1 MRDTLVLALIM
12 AASLSPAA
20 ARAQAMQYAAHGD
33 ADTVFAHIR
42 SRLEH
47 LKYHEDAVDAP
58 NRWMVVEPPGYKTK
72 VEIRIDAVRD
82 SASVTI
88 KPLDAKDMVSQLQAM
103 LIVTKDAAIEDDS
116 RTSGPSASGELPPSH
131 WRPQLFLSPLGRL
144 WIARGA
150 LFTTDSLRGSWR
162 PSFDP
167 RRVGIDGFSVSLGS
181 NMAFVDEDTL
191 FMGLRQVLD
200 NGPHP
205 RLYRSTDAGKSW
217 SPVPTG
223 GIDGVDAME
232 AVGGSVW
239 AFATYFEHEARHTA
253 FLRSAD
259 GGVTWTRAPLPV
271 DLRDVTHIYRLTST
285 VAYLATLG
293 DSARPAFWWTGDA
306 GATWRSMQTPRDQKV
321 NDVPDFGTRI
331 ERIATVGEWL
341 VVREY
346 GAVFVTRSD
355 SIRWRR
361 LRDLEDIAADR
372 ERDQLFALSKSHQP
386 EMLDAQLKVIWQC
399 RDKIAHPDA
408 IEGILARDGVGYVW
422 MSGGTIYEARDG
434 TLRERQPRP

>member
-1 MRDTLVLALIM
+1 MRDTWLFALIM
-12 AASLSPAA
+12 AACLAPAS
-20 ARAQAMQYAAHGD
+20 ARAQELQYKTHGD
-33 ADTVFAHIR
+33 ADTAFAQLR

-82 SASVTI
+82 SATVTI
-88 KPLDAKDMVSQLQAM
+88 KSLDVNDMVSALRAEG
-103 LIVTKDAAIEDDS
+103 IVASDASADPE
-116 RTSGPSASGELPPSH
+116 TSGRPTAAGELPPSR
-131 WRPQLFLSPLGRL
+131 WRPEMFLSPLGRL
-144 WIARGA
+144 WIARSG
-150 LFTTDSLRGSWR
+150 LFTTDSLGGSWR

-167 RRVGIDGFSVSLGS
+167 QRAGIDGQSVSIGTT
-181 NMAFVDEDTL
+181 MAFVDEDTT
-191 FMGLRQVLD
+191 FMGLRD
-200 NGPHP
+200 AFDGKAHP

-217 SPVPTG
+217 STVPTG
-223 GIDGVDAME
+223 RIGGVDAIE

-239 AFATYFEHEARHTA
+239 AFATYFDHEARRTA

-259 GGVTWTRAPLPV
+259 GGVTWTRASLPP
-271 DLRDVTHIYRLTST
+271 DLRDVTHVYRLTST

-293 DSARPAFWWTGDA
+293 DSARPAFWWTGDT
-306 GATWRSMQTPRDQKV
+306 GATWRSIPTPRDQKV
-321 NDVPDFGTRI
+321 NDVPELGTRI
-331 ERIATVGEWL
+331 ERIATVGTWL

-361 LRDLEDIAADR
+361 LPDLGDIAADR
-372 ERDQLFALSKSHQP
+372 ERDQLFALTKSHQP

-399 RDKIAHPDA
+399 RDKIAPPDD
-408 IEGILARDGVGYVW
+408 IEGVLARDGVGYVW

-434 TLRERQPRP
+434 TLRDRQPRP